1 MADSSASQPAPHTLI
16 QSWGALCHKL
26 DDQMNVPEVVYRF
39 SNGEEK
45 KSTDR
50 TSNGVY
56 GATGGAERYLANEEG
71 SIILDGNNRPIT
83 VRY

>member
-1 MADSSASQPAPHTLI
+1 MADSSASQPAPSTVE
-16 QSWGALCHKL
+16 QSWSALCHKL

-50 TSNGVY
+50 TTSGIY
-56 GATGGAERYLANEEG
+56 GLSYSFLANENGLIITNEG
-71 SIILDGNNRPIT
+71 GIPIIVSNG
-83 VRY
+83 